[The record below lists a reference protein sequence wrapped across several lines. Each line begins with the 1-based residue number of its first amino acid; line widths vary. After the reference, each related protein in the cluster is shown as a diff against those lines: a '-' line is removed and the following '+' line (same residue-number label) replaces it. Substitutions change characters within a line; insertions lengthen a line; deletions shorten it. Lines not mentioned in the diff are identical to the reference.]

1 MRPSRAVAR
10 NAKELCRITLACLC
24 DLVSNF
30 TLQAMPPS
38 LTCVNGSITNRFM
51 LMQGRGRKQQ
61 PPWTGR
67 SGGSGPVLYLLGP
80 GGGRPRRFEVEPRE
94 AGGRS

>member
-51 LMQGRGRKQQ
+51 LMC
-61 PPWTGR
+61 R